1 MLIEGDDFHL
11 SCAPNFGGK
20 IDDAQ
25 AAFLPNDLA
34 FRPSDHGID
43 ELCKLAFA
51 DFHDPRP

>member
-25 AAFLPNDLA
+25 QPSSQTTFA
-34 FRPSDHGID
+34 FRP
-43 ELCKLAFA
+43 K
-51 DFHDPRP
+51 